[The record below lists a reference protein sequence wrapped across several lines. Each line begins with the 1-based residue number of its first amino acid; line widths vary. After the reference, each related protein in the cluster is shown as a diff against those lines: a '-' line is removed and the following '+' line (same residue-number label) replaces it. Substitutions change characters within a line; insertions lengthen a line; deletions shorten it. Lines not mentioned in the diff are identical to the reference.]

1 MTAEIKLS
9 IIAIKT
15 AILYAAFGCLW
26 ILLSDKILLL
36 FVQDTNTI
44 IRLETYKGW
53 FYVLVTAVLIYGFI
67 KKYLRLQQQSHAR
80 YIRLLNNI
88 ADPIYLADSQG
99 RIIDSNNSACDKLGY
114 SRKELLT
121 KKIDEIDT
129 TTNLQKWSEFIDTA
143 DDDKSFYI
151 ESYHKSKDGYV
162 FPTEICVCIFNEDQD
177 RYCLGVARDISMRKK
192 TQEILIQNEKMS
204 SLGELAAGMAHEI
217 NNPLSAIMGASQNI
231 YNRMFTD
238 SKINIATAKKYSISL
253 DDMRNYLKK
262 RKVNRML
269 NSISVS
275 GVRASKIIQSMLTF
289 SRKSIKQLCV
299 CEISELL
306 NETIELISSD
316 YNLTKEY
323 DFKKIKITREYGE
336 DLPQVCCLENEIQQ
350 VLLNVLK
357 NATEAMAEKVYPE
370 DSVPE
375 LILRLSCAESA
386 ILIEIEDNGPGMTE
400 EVRSRIFEPFYTLK
414 GVGNGTGLGLSISYF
429 IVKELHH
436 GEFNVIS
443 KPDVGTKFTIKLPRS
458 VDGQCPL
465 DYFLSK
471 TK

>member
-1 MTAEIKLS
+1 MTAETKLS
-9 IIAIKT
+9 IIAIKI
-15 AILYAAFGCLW
+15 AVIYAAFGCLW

-36 FVQDTNTI
+36 LAQDANII
-44 IRLETYKGW
+44 IRIQTYKGW
-53 FYVLVTAVLIYGFI
+53 FYVLVTAVLVYGLI
-67 KKYLRLQQQSHAR
+67 KKFLRSQQQIQTR
-80 YIRLLNNI
+80 YLRLLNNI

-99 RIIDSNNSACDKLGY
+99 RIINANNSACEKLGY

-129 TTNLQKWSEFIDTA
+129 TTNLHEWTEFIRAA
-143 DDDKSFYI
+143 DDDKSFCM
-151 ESYHKSKDGYV
+151 ESYHKCKDGSV
-162 FPTEICVCIFNEDQD
+162 IPTEICAYIFNEDQG
-177 RYCLGVARDISMRKK
+177 RYCLGVARDISIRKK

-231 YNRMFTD
+231 HNRIFTD
-238 SKINIATAKKYSISL
+238 SKKNIATAKESAISL
-253 DDMRNYLKK
+253 DDMRTYLNK

-275 GVRASKIIQSMLTF
+275 GVRASKIVHNMLSF
-289 SRKSIKQLCV
+289 SRKSVKQLCV

-316 YNLTKEY
+316 YNLNNEY
-323 DFKKIKITREYGE
+323 DFKKIKITREYEE

-357 NATEAMAEKVYPE
+357 NATEAMSEKVYTE
-370 DSVPE
+370 GSVPE
-375 LILRLSCAESA
+375 IILRLRCAEST

-400 EVRSRIFEPFYTLK
+400 EVRSKIFEPFYTLK
-414 GVGNGTGLGLSISYF
+414 DVGKGTGLGLSISYF

-436 GEFNVIS
+436 GEFSVVS
-443 KPDVGTKFTIKLPRS
+443 KPDVGTKFTITLPRS

-465 DYFLSK
+465 DYSRSK